1 MSGGSGRSV
10 TSGTGHC
17 GVGASVRVN
26 TGRASVR
33 RGGVGVGG
41 VGELLGVRA
50 KARGA
55 VVVIVVPLGDGDG
68 EGDEVGNAASQLLS
82 SVHLLRRIADR
93 VQTGIGIG
101 KRTRTYNSMRM
112 RATQN
117 AARPRLVGP

>member
-1 MSGGSGRSV
+1 MSGGSGRSM
-10 TSGTGHC
+10 TSGPGHR

-33 RGGVGVGG
+33 RSSVGVGG
-41 VGELLGVRA
+41 MGELLGVRA

-55 VVVIVVPLGDGDG
+55 VVVVVVPLGDGDG
-68 EGDEVGNAASQLLS
+68 EGDEVGNAVRQLLS
-82 SVHLLRRIADR
+82 SVHLLRKVADR
-93 VQTGIGIG
+93 VQIGIG
-101 KRTRTYNSMRM
+101 KRRRTYNSMRM